1 MKNNEEQHS
10 KALGALGL
18 AIMLL
23 PVLIGCTARQANLGE
38 NVKDFRRIHP
48 RRHVSQV
55 VSQIDENANRLYREA
70 ARLYHTG
77 DYNGANRKFTHWI
90 DRFSDNSDIDNAI
103 IKMVLGKVKLGEY
116 DELNRSE
123 FERRFSNLKSRFP
136 KKDNLVNVLEEYADA
151 ARYLNRL
158 RQANQSL
165 HHHMPGHHLIEHDSS
180 SRLELLF
187 RRELKDF
194 LNNQF
199 GEKFPYPELE
209 GELRLLIAQSFS
221 DEKNYAAAYQELDRI
236 ATAEF
241 RDYSDVQAEAMYK
254 AAFCLK
260 ELRRYDESRSW
271 YTEFM
276 MQFPNSRYITDA
288 YLNLGEI
295 FASLKDYN
303 SAHLNYKF
311 ALKRATD
318 ITRKSKIQL
327 TIGRTYYTQ
336 EKYEEAFETY
346 NEVLNEDANSV
357 LAKFYIA
364 TLHSHVAHRDRS
376 IEKYNKSIDG
386 YKSIIEEHGEAE
398 DRMTLASDNEN
409 GPKYPSLIAFC
420 AHSIGDANYG
430 IATKHR
436 EADEIKEAKKYFN
449 EALRWYKK
457 LVTKEGFKNDEN
469 APQGLRNKDL
479 RTDPLSPDS
488 LYGAMLTL
496 NSLRTLGVLGREEEL
511 ELYKILEVSL
521 DELSKLGIEGV
532 LEHVASKYISD
543 HYLNNA
549 LLSAQAQLRYSHI
562 KRRELQDYEG
572 AAVEYAKLQDYRP
585 IPKPEF
591 GLIKLQGK
599 YYGGLCYEELSRPED
614 AKKAYREAITL
625 FNTTFQPLI
634 DAPDINVPHLT
645 KEQIDYC
652 IQTATSYAEKIR
664 GKLNKAGQKPDDTVD
679 ETMNTSQASGTPDTP
694 DKSERN
700 GQMTAQEIA
709 KTVSGS
715 MVFLE
720 MDNNVS
726 GSGFFVA
733 PGQIATNF
741 HVVERTVRGTAR
753 LVGTDKKYAIVGYTA
768 VDAERDLAILK
779 VRAFGVPPLILG
791 DSEKVNQGN
800 PVYPVGNPRG
810 LVNVVSDG
818 KISSIQWVDSHRKIR
833 KSRDVEKDDIP
844 YKLFT
849 MTAPIFGGNSGGPVL
864 NANGH
869 VIGIATGEL
878 GAWEKSPVR
887 DARGKE
893 MMPQRYVVVR
903 YLAQNLNYAVPVNY
917 LKPLLN
923 RARTASPRP
932 LSDLEIVY

>member
-10 KALGALGL
+10 RALDTLGL
-18 AIMLL
+18 LII
-23 PVLIGCTARQANLGE
+23 VSSIFIGCATKQGNDESIHNL
-38 NVKDFRRIHP
+38 DP
-48 RRHVSQV
+48 RVFVPTIVSG
-55 VSQIDENANRLYREA
+55 IDIKAEKFYREA
-70 ARLYHTG
+70 AKLYHTG
-77 DYNGANRKFTHWI
+77 DYSGANKKFTDWI
-90 DRFSDNSDIDNAI
+90 DRFSENSDIDNAI
-103 IKMVLGKVKLGEY
+103 IKIVLCRVKLGEF

-123 FERRFSNLKSRFP
+123 FNRRFSNLKSRFP
-136 KKDNLVNVLEEYADA
+136 EKNNLVTILEKYVDSAL
-151 ARYLNRL
+151 YLRRL

-165 HHHMPGHHLIEHDSS
+165 RDHLPGKHLIESQSS
-180 SRLELLF
+180 SRFEFLL
-187 RRELKDF
+187 RRALKDF
-194 LNNQF
+194 LNNQL
-199 GEKFPYPELE
+199 GEEFPYPELE
-209 GELRLLIAQSFS
+209 GEFRLLIAQSFT

-241 RDYSDVQAEAMYK
+241 GDYPDVQAEAMYK

-260 ELRRYDESRSW
+260 ELRRYDESRGW

-276 MQFPNSRYITDA
+276 MQFPNSEYITDA
-288 YLNLGEI
+288 YFNLGEI
-295 FASLKDYN
+295 SEDLKDYN

-318 ITRKSKIQL
+318 TNQKSKIQL
-327 TIGRTYYTQ
+327 TIGQAYHKQ
-336 EKYEEAFETY
+336 EKIEEALKTY
-346 NEVLNEDANSV
+346 NALLNEDADNL
-357 LAKFYIA
+357 LAKFHIA
-364 TLHSHVAHRDRS
+364 SLHHEIARRDES
-376 IEKYNKSIDG
+376 IDEFNKSIDG
-386 YKSIIEEHGEAE
+386 YKWIIEKHGETE
-398 DRMTLASDNEN
+398 VRIEMPNRID
-409 GPKYPSLIAFC
+409 GPINPSLIAFC
-420 AHSIGDANYG
+420 PHFIGSINYE

-436 EADEIKEAKKYFN
+436 EADEIKKAKQYYF
-449 EALRWYKK
+449 EALRWSIK
-457 LVTKEGFKNDEN
+457 LVTDKGFKNEEN
-469 APQGLRNKDL
+469 VPQGLKNKDL
-479 RTDPLSPDS
+479 RTDPLSPES

-585 IPKPEF
+585 SPKPEF
-591 GLIKLQGK
+591 GLIMLQGK

-614 AKKAYREAITL
+614 AKKAYQEAITL

-634 DAPDINVPHLT
+634 DTPDINVPHLN

-652 IQTATSYAEKIR
+652 IQTATSYAERIR
-664 GKLNKAGQKPDDTVD
+664 GKLNEAGQKSGDTVD

-700 GQMTAQEIA
+700 GQMTAQELA
-709 KTVSGS
+709 KTVSES

-720 MDNNVS
+720 MDNNVT

-753 LVGTDKKYAIVGYTA
+753 LVGTDRKYAIVGYTA

-818 KISSIQWVDSHRKIR
+818 KISSIQWVDSHRKTR
-833 KSRDVEKDDIP
+833 KYRDVKKDDTP

-869 VIGIATGEL
+869 VIGIATGGL
-878 GAWEKSPVR
+878 GSWEKFPVR
-887 DARGKE
+887 DARGKK
-893 MMPQRYVVVR
+893 MTPQRYVVVR

-923 RARTASPRP
+923 RARTASPQP